1 MKQELYDLA
10 ERAIKI
16 AKSSGADDCRVSI
29 GGERFVEIGY
39 RERKPE
45 TIREASTRALRVEI
59 FVHNRYSS
67 QSTSDLRPESLK
79 TFIGNAVASTKLLA
93 EDPFRTLPDPKYYQ
107 GRSTVDLKQYD
118 PDYEKVTPESRHGLV
133 KAIEESCLAKG
144 GDKVISVNAGC
155 YDSRSEQLLMTSN
168 GFDGYQEASVF
179 YGGAEMT
186 AKDEGDRRPAEYA
199 VAVTLYR
206 KALPKPE
213 EIGAEA
219 AKRALSL
226 IGAKKIKTETLPI
239 IIENRVV
246 ARFGDGFMQ
255 AMFGR
260 SIQQRQSFLADK
272 KGQKVGGQVMTL
284 IDDPFI
290 PGGLGSGTFDGEGM
304 ATKKRVMI
312 EAGVLREFYVD
323 WYYSRKLGWEPTTG
337 SPSNLILPPGKRS
350 VGEIMKDLGRGILIT
365 GFIGGN
371 SNSTTGDTSIGITGQ
386 LFEKGVIVHPVS
398 EMNIADNHLKIWQRL
413 VEAAND
419 PYPYSQNRLPSLV
432 FTDVVVSG
440 I

>member
-10 ERAIKI
+10 AKAIKI
-16 AKSSGADDCRVSI
+16 AKSAGANDCRVSI

-39 RERKPE
+39 RDRKPE
-45 TIREASTRALRVEI
+45 NIKEAATKGLRVEI
-59 FVHNRYSS
+59 FVNQRYSS

-79 TFIGNAVASTKLLA
+79 TFIENAIASTKLLA

-107 GRSTVDLKQYD
+107 GRPAVDLKQYD
-118 PDYEKVTPESRHGLV
+118 PDYENVTPESRHSFV

-144 GDKVISVNAGC
+144 GDKVISATAGG

-179 YGGAEMT
+179 YGFAEMT
-186 AKDEGDRRPAEYA
+186 AKDEGDRRPAEYSVA
-199 VAVTLYR
+199 VALSR

-219 AKRALSL
+219 ALRALGLLGS
-226 IGAKKIKTETLPI
+226 KKIKTETLPI

-260 SIQQRQSFLADK
+260 SIQQKQSFLADK
-272 KGQKVGGQVMTL
+272 KGQKVASQVMTL

-290 PGGLGSGTFDGEGM
+290 PGALGSGTFDGEGM
-304 ATKKRVMI
+304 TAKKRVI
-312 EAGVLREFYVD
+312 IDAGVLKEFYVD

-337 SPSNLILPPGKRS
+337 RPSNLILPPGKRS
-350 VGEIMKDLGRGILIT
+350 VKEIMKDLGRGIFIT

-371 SNSTTGDTSIGITGQ
+371 SNSTTGDTSIGIVGQ
-386 LFEKGVIVHPVS
+386 LFDKGEAVHPVS

-413 VEAAND
+413 AEAAND
-419 PYPYSQNRLPSLV
+419 PYPYSTERVPSLV